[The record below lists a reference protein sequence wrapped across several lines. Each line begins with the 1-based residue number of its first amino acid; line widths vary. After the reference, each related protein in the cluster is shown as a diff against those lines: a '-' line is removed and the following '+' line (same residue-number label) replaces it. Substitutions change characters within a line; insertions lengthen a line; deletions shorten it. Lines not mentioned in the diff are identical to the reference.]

1 MMQKFIEAGYEIVDF
16 EDKAEIYVIN
26 TCTVTNIADKKS
38 RQMIRRVKQQN
49 KNAILV
55 AVGCYVQVA
64 KEKLEEIDDIDLIL
78 GTKEKRDIV
87 KYVEEYLEEKE
98 KIISVSNMTPKD
110 NYEEFGLITHTE
122 RNRAVI
128 KVEDGCNQFCTYCI
142 IPYARGRVRSRI
154 PEHIIKEI
162 EKISKNG
169 IKEVVLTGI
178 NLTAYGTDFAYRDT
192 EEQYKEEKS
201 IDTKLSENYE
211 NNKQYEIDNEENKIE
226 NESNLDIIS
235 NESKELKN
243 YRLIDLL
250 EDINKV
256 PKIKRIRLGSLEPT
270 IITDDFVERL
280 SKLEK
285 ICDHFHLS
293 LQSGCTETLK
303 RMNRKY
309 TANEIEEAAA
319 RIRKYFP
326 NAALTADIIVGFPGE
341 TDEEFNKTYELLKRI
356 KLYKIHVFKYS
367 KREGTKAAIMEKQ
380 VDGNIKEERSN
391 KLLELSDKYEEEF
404 NNACVGKTLS
414 VLFEEQDEEYI
425 KGHTTNYRVV
435 KVKLKESKKNLQ
447 PEKDNEKELSLEK
460 RLENEIANVKVTKA
474 EGLELIGEL
483 TDAILTIYRR
493 ANNKR

>member
-16 EDKAEIYVIN
+16 EAKAEIYVIN

-38 RQMIRRVKQQN
+38 RQMLRRVKQQN
-49 KNAILV
+49 KDAILV

-64 KEKLEEIDDIDLIL
+64 REKLEEIEDIDLIL
-78 GTKEKRDIV
+78 GTKEKKDIV
-87 KYVEEYLEEKE
+87 EYVERYLRENE
-98 KIISVSNMTPKD
+98 KIISVSNMMPTD

-142 IPYARGRVRSRI
+142 IPYARGRVRSRH

-162 EKISKNG
+162 EKISENG

-178 NLTAYGTDFAYRDT
+178 NLTAYGTDFAYKNVKDQ
-192 EEQYKEEKS
+192 ENQYMNKKLNKEYKV
-201 IDTKLSENYE
+201 
-211 NNKQYEIDNEENKIE
+211 NKPDEIDSPNIKIE
-226 NESNLDIIS
+226 NVEIVKKLENLDNVS
-235 NESKELKN
+235 SEKYELKELKN

-250 EDINKV
+250 EDINKI

-270 IITDDFVERL
+270 IITEEFVERL

-285 ICDHFHLS
+285 VCDHFHLS

-309 TANEIEEAAA
+309 TAEEAEKATE
-319 RIRKYFP
+319 RIRKFFP

-341 TDEEFNKTYELLKRI
+341 TDKEFNKTYELLKRI

-367 KREGTKAAIMEKQ
+367 PRKGTKAAVMENQ
-380 VDGNIKEERSN
+380 VDGNVKEERSN

-404 NNACVGKTLS
+404 NNASIGKTLS
-414 VLFEEQDEEYI
+414 VLFEEQCGEYV

-435 KVKLKESKKNLQ
+435 KVKIKEKIEQDSKKELKI
-447 PEKDNEKELSLEK
+447 EKQ
-460 RLENEIANVKVTKA
+460 LENEIRNVKIMQSD
-474 EGLELIGEL
+474 GLELIGE
-483 TDAILTIYRR
+483 IV
-493 ANNKR
+493 